1 VSSGDAVVIVLVVVL
16 LVVLFS
22 TRVKRPGDGSDGEG
36 RSATWYVNRA
46 LVGVAVILVLAA
58 MSDGCEPDK
67 SKPTDATTTTIE
79 RVTCTAY
86 YEEDCP
92 PVPAP
97 LPPPPTVVAPPATP
111 NTAGIPDDIPA

>member
-16 LVVLFS
+16 LVALFS
-22 TRVKRPGDGSDGEG
+22 TRAKPAGGGDSEG
-36 RSATWYVNRA
+36 RPATWYVNRA
-46 LVGVAVILVLAA
+46 LLGVLVILVLAA

-79 RVTCTAY
+79 RVTCTSY
-86 YEEDCP
+86 REEDCP

-97 LPPPPTVVAPPATP
+97 LPPPPAVDAPPATP
-111 NTAGIPDDIPA
+111 NTAGIPDDVGA